1 MGCVDAA
8 GLAIPY
14 FWDDKGNPHFIV
26 AKVGQ
31 ETDLTFG
38 RFSELEAYTCYETYP
53 DKSYTV
59 RLSLSS
65 LRGPLFLTLY
75 TLQQFV
81 GAPVSTP
88 VFRYIAPGELFIRRL
103 GGGPVGA
110 GFQGSVLVPPV
121 PPRKLTLSG
130 FEPNCTPCLSRD
142 GIIILPRLVLDSC
155 GGSNR
160 RVGVYVDPFHPESH
174 PHSVEDSR
182 TRSLL
187 AQVAGWIAIDDF
199 RHYGRF
205 S

>member
-1 MGCVDAA
+1 MLDF
-8 GLAIPY
+8 L
-14 FWDDKGNPHFIV
+14 WK
-26 AKVGQ
+26 
-31 ETDLTFG
+31 TDLAFG

-130 FEPNCTPCLSRD
+130 FEPNCTLCLSRD
-142 GIIILPRLVLDSC
+142 GIIILLGWSWTPA
-155 GGSNR
+155 GGQTGAWESTSIHSTR
-160 RVGVYVDPFHPESH
+160 RVTP
-174 PHSVEDSR
+174 
-182 TRSLL
+182 TR
-187 AQVAGWIAIDDF
+187 
-199 RHYGRF
+199 
-205 S
+205 